1 MASRHEKALKASL
14 SFLKGFMDHLYII
27 LHCINSEVIRKVS
40 QLYLTW
46 LTQTSFIPVAPLEAL
61 NSSINFV
68 YKTPPVIMNPT
79 TANWAKKAKAQTSHC
94 RPPSERTIFSLTV
107 FREFFF
113 FEQLP
118 FVGIS
123 EPNKP
128 HQHQRKLI
136 HVYQSPLC
144 RMASWQYFQH
154 RKYNYTLYQ
163 KDGKTCQSY
172 FDFYGSR
179 RIRITC
185 LR

>member
-1 MASRHEKALKASL
+1 MASRHEKVLKASL
-14 SFLKGFMDHLYII
+14 SFLKGFMDHSYII

-163 KDGKTCQSY
+163 KDG
-172 FDFYGSR
+172 
-179 RIRITC
+179 
-185 LR
+185 